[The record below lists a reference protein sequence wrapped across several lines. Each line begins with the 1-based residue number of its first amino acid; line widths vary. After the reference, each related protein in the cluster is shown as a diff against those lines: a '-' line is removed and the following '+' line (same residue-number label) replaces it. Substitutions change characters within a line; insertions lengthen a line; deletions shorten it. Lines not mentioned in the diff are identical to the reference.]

1 MTLKYLFT
9 ISLFIPLA
17 LMAQTSSP
25 TENLDVLGNIYLKN
39 LRNATGAGSSVSF
52 SSFGNNDPGPRI
64 SSYLDFASGTD
75 SQSRL
80 ILSSYS
86 SGYNNELTLMNGNVG
101 FGVIEPKEKLDMV
114 GNIYLRNMRNAIGA
128 GTSVS
133 FSSYDNNSPGPKIS
147 SYMDYAEGTNSRSRL
162 ILSSYS
168 KGYKNELTLMD
179 GNVGIG
185 TISPTERLSVNGNI
199 SAAEIK
205 VEARNWPDYVF
216 SKKYELPSLLEIEDY
231 IVKNGHL
238 SGMPTAREAET
249 NGVSLG
255 DMNAKLLRKIEE
267 LTLHLIILEKSNKK
281 QQLEINELK
290 LKK

>member
-1 MTLKYLFT
+1 MMIKYLLT
-9 ISLFIPLA
+9 ISLFMPLV
-17 LMAQTSSP
+17 LLAQTSGT
-25 TENLDVLGNIYLKN
+25 TENLEVPGNIYLKN

-52 SSFGNNDPGPRI
+52 SSFGNSDPGPRI
-64 SSYLDFASGTD
+64 RSYLDFASGTD

-86 SGYNNELTLMNGNVG
+86 SGYNDELTLMDGKVG
-101 FGVIEPKEKLDMV
+101 LGVLEPKEKLDMV

-147 SYMDYAEGTNSRSRL
+147 SYMDYAEGANSRSRL

-185 TISPTERLSVNGNI
+185 TISPTEKLSVNGNI
-199 SAAEIK
+199 SAAEIN
-205 VEARNWPDYVF
+205 VEVRNWPDYVF
-216 SKKYELPSLLEIEDY
+216 SKKYELPGLPEIEGY
-231 IVKNGHL
+231 IARNGHL
-238 SGMPTAREAET
+238 PGMPSATEAEA
-249 NGVSLG
+249 NGISLG

-281 QQLEINELK
+281 QQLQIDALK